1 MMLATVPCAVC
12 SGTRFSLVYAATIDD
27 HGGEPSAY
35 FGSSRAR
42 AGYLPIV
49 RCSRC
54 GLVMTNPQDDH
65 GTLARV
71 YGAHEDNVYE
81 LEHDNRRHAALDHLA
96 LVTAYRPNPAR
107 ILDVGCATGIFVGV
121 AQQAGW
127 QATGVDASEWM
138 VSRARIRCPTA
149 AFRVGTLDEIQFPAD
164 SFEVITLWDVLEHVS
179 SPRQTLDRV
188 RNWLTPDGCLFLS
201 VPNADSVMARLM
213 GRRWVLLLR
222 EHLWYFSPVTL
233 ATLLRQAGFDP
244 VRPRPKRVHF
254 SLANVLARLA
264 QYPGPWRGAM
274 SRLSRAPALKRVK
287 LRFPMGEMDV
297 VARVRPGGP
306 ATVARTR

>member
-1 MMLATVPCAVC
+1 
-12 SGTRFSLVYAATIDD
+12 
-27 HGGEPSAY
+27 
-35 FGSSRAR
+35 
-42 AGYLPIV
+42 
-49 RCSRC
+49 
-54 GLVMTNPQDDH
+54 
-65 GTLARV
+65 
-71 YGAHEDNVYE
+71 
-81 LEHDNRRHAALDHLA
+81 
-96 LVTAYRPNPAR
+96 
-107 ILDVGCATGIFVGV
+107 
-121 AQQAGW
+121 
-127 QATGVDASEWM
+127 M